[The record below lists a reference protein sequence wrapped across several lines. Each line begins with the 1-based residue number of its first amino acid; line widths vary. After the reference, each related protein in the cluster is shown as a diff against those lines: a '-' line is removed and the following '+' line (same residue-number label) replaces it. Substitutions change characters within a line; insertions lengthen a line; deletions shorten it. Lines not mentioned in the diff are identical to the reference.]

1 MTQDSNAI
9 LTLCS
14 HICVGEGVHPLEPK
28 EYSDLVTLLKQA
40 GKTPRDLFDFSSED
54 FGILN
59 DYKVERTDEKTF
71 SGRKVGQRFIIK
83 IPFN

>member
-1 MTQDSNAI
+1 MYLSELYGRIGQMLQEHGDMKVQRHRSLKI
-9 LTLCS
+9 DG
-14 HICVGEGVHPLEPK
+14 IVGTNLSSFV
-28 EYSDLVTLLKQA
+28 
-40 GKTPRDLFDFSSED
+40 DFSSED